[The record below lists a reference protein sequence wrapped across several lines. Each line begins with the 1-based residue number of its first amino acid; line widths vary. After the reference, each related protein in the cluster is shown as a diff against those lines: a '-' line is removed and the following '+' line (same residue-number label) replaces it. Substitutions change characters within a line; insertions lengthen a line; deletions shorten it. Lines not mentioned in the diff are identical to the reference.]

1 MKEFLKILLVL
12 ILIVVAYQAFN
23 YFTSEERRLK
33 IIINRGQETIERE
46 DLEKCMGYISQ
57 NYSDEYSQTYQSIE
71 EDAKKAFEKYDEINI
86 WIRKR
91 EIVLKDSEAE
101 VNLGIII
108 SLFSKETGL
117 IKGQE
122 RFTLY
127 FRKENGHWKIIKASP
142 LKIREPRTLAKM
154 WNKNFC

>member
-1 MKEFLKILLVL
+1 MKEFFKIFLVL
-12 ILIVVAYQAFN
+12 ILIVVAYQVFN

-33 IIINRGQETIERE
+33 IIINRGQEAIERE
-46 DLEKCMGYISQ
+46 DLETCMKYISQ
-57 NYSDEYSQTYQSIE
+57 DYSDEYDQTYQSIE
-71 EDAKKAFEKYDEINI
+71 ADAKKAFEKYDKINI

-91 EIVLKDSEAE
+91 EIILKESESE

-142 LKIREPRTLAKM
+142 LKIR
-154 WNKNFC
+154 

>member
-1 MKEFLKILLVL
+1 MKEFLKILLIL
-12 ILIVVAYQAFN
+12 ILIVAAYRAFN

-33 IIINRGQETIERE
+33 IIINRGQEAIERE
-46 DLEKCMGYISQ
+46 DLEECMRYISQ
-57 NYSDEYSQTYQSIE
+57 DYSDEYDQTYQSIE

-91 EIVLKDSEAE
+91 EIVLRDSEAE

-108 SLFSKETGL
+108 SLSSKETGL

-122 RFTLY
+122 KLTLY
-127 FRKENGHWKIIKASP
+127 FRKENGYWRIIKASP
-142 LKIREPRTLAKM
+142 LKIFVDIP
-154 WNKNFC
+154 

>member
-33 IIINRGQETIERE
+33 IIINRGQEAIERE

-57 NYSDEYSQTYQSIE
+57 DYSDKYNQTYQSIK
-71 EDAKKAFEKYDEINI
+71 EDTKEAFEKYDEINI

-91 EIVLKDSEAE
+91 EIILKENEAE
-101 VNLGIII
+101 VNLGIIASAI
-108 SLFSKETGL
+108 SPETGL

-122 RFTLY
+122 KFILY
-127 FRKENGHWKIIKASP
+127 FRKEKGHWKIIKVSP
-142 LKIREPRTLAKM
+142 LKIR
-154 WNKNFC
+154 

>member
-1 MKEFLKILLVL
+1 MKEFFRIILIL
-12 ILIVVAYQAFN
+12 ILIVAAYQAFN

-33 IIINRGQETIERE
+33 IIINRGQEAIERE
-46 DLEKCMGYISQ
+46 DLETCMRYISQ
-57 NYSDEYSQTYQSIE
+57 DYSDEHNQTYQSIK
-71 EDAKKAFEKYDEINI
+71 EDTKEAFEKYDKINI

-91 EIVLKDSEAE
+91 EIILKENEAE

-122 RFTLY
+122 KFTLY
-127 FRKENGHWKIIKASP
+127 FRRENGHWKIIKASP
-142 LKIREPRTLAKM
+142 LKIR
-154 WNKNFC
+154 

>member
-1 MKEFLKILLVL
+1 MKTIPQVFLTL

-46 DLEKCMGYISQ
+46 DLEKCMEYISQ
-57 NYSDEYSQTYQSIE
+57 DYSDEYSQTYQSIE

-122 RFTLY
+122 KLTLY
-127 FRKENGHWKIIKASP
+127 FRKENGHWRIVKASP
-142 LKIREPRTLAKM
+142 LKFR
-154 WNKNFC
+154 

>member
-1 MKEFLKILLVL
+1 MKEFLKIFLVL

-33 IIINRGQETIERE
+33 IIINRGQEVIERE
-46 DLEKCMGYISQ
+46 DLEKCMEYISQ
-57 NYSDEYSQTYQSIE
+57 DYSDEYSQTYQSIE
-71 EDAKKAFEKYDEINI
+71 EDTKKAFEKYDEINI
-86 WIRKR
+86 WIKKK
-91 EIVLKDSEAE
+91 EIILKDLEAE
-101 VNLGIII
+101 VNLGVII
-108 SLFSKETGL
+108 SLSSKETGL

-142 LKIREPRTLAKM
+142 LKIR
-154 WNKNFC
+154 